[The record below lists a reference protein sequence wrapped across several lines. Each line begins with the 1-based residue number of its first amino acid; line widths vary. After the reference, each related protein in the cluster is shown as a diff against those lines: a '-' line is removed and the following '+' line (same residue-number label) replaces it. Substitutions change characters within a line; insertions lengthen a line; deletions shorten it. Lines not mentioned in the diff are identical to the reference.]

1 MPESRFEVY
10 LAGPI
15 TGCNDDQKK
24 RWRADFKREVNLL
37 RNDVDF
43 YDPELWSAAWRPLRE
58 TLQLRSADVVVAN
71 MWKES
76 VGTTVGIMQAV
87 DVGKPVV
94 LIDPN
99 YINSK
104 VLGGITGESPAR
116 TVKEAAER
124 LHAVLSDIHE
134 LTVVK
139 TTGETVPFEMKKLVA
154 SIQTACGAAHVPE
167 VLFAQ
172 QISARVLQVLRAKSR
187 PSAPI
192 PTTQIKDAIF
202 EVLEDL
208 SVNPVFEPQVHRD
221 AMAVNAAWRKK
232 EGYKLG
238 DAGTEGLRAELA
250 VAREDAAYYSAL
262 WKAASES
269 RAVAEPVALAPAGGT
284 AIPAHTSLESALNAA
299 ATKWSDSLI
308 VLPSAHKSA
317 REYKKWRNGDDALR
331 LLNLLGQCAY
341 ERMVDK
347 AERRIGQTADEWLRL
362 HQDGF
367 TAARNESSETM
378 RRYRK
383 EHTFAGP
390 NGLKWECAKHLKIG
404 AHGGAEKVLRIYF
417 CEDADTRKIVI
428 GHVGEHLPTYGED
441 G

>member
-1 MPESRFEVY
+1 MPETRFEVY

-24 RWRADFKREVNLL
+24 RWRAEFKNEVNLL

-43 YDPELWSAAWRPLRE
+43 YDPEAWSAAWRPLRE

-99 YINSK
+99 FINSK
-104 VLGGITGESPAR
+104 VLSGITGESPAR
-116 TVKEAAER
+116 TIKEAAER
-124 LHAVLSDIHE
+124 LDTVLSDIRE
-134 LTVVK
+134 LTVIK
-139 TTGETVPFEMKKLVA
+139 TTGETAPFEMKKLVA

-167 VLFAQ
+167 VLFSQ
-172 QISARVLQVLRAKSR
+172 QISARVLQVLRDKSS
-187 PSAPI
+187 PNAPI
-192 PTTQIKDAIF
+192 PTTRIKDAIF

-221 AMAVNAAWRKK
+221 AKAVNAAWLKK

-250 VAREDAAYYSAL
+250 VAREDAAYYRDL
-262 WKAASES
+262 WKATTQKRLGSSPPPSDLASGMT
-269 RAVAEPVALAPAGGT
+269 VPTHVT
-284 AIPAHTSLESALNAA
+284 LESALDAA
-299 ATKWSDSLI
+299 EAKWFDTLI

-317 REYKKWRNGDDALR
+317 REYKKWRKGDLAFR
-331 LLNLLGQCAY
+331 LLDLLGQCAC
-341 ERMVDK
+341 ERMVNK
-347 AERRIGQTADEWLRL
+347 AERQMGQTSDEWIQAR
-362 HQDGF
+362 QDGF
-367 TAARNESSETM
+367 TLARNESAETM

-383 EHTFAGP
+383 ERTFAGP
-390 NGLKWECAKHLKIG
+390 GGHKWECAKHLKVG
-404 AHGGAEKVLRIYF
+404 AHGGAEKVLRIYY
-417 CEDADTRKIVI
+417 CEDPDTRKIVI
-428 GHVGEHLPTYGED
+428 GHVGEHLPTYGEN